1 MEGANSIDTSNSNHS
16 IISKGDQVKSFIKN
30 KVEKF
35 TISRMH

>member
-1 MEGANSIDTSNSNHS
+1 MEGTNPIDTSNTNNSV
-16 IISKGDQVKSFIKN
+16 ISKGDQVKSFIKN

>member
-1 MEGANSIDTSNSNHS
+1 MEGTNPKDTSNSNNP

-35 TISRMH
+35 TIPRMH